1 MRAMRLPRPKSLS
14 GLMLIGFTIVAAPLL
29 FAIVNAAVQMNRL
42 SNRSEQLVIHGM
54 QGTRNNQSMFEE
66 IGALERAARLYQII
80 GKSELRDV
88 YTRNHD
94 RLAATINELLTLP
107 LDPETQADARAL
119 IAEADRLSTELGTAP
134 PNSARMAEIINSFP
148 HLSEM
153 ASAVSNRI
161 SAHIDFELTSLQQAA
176 ERAQRELFWQTL
188 LLVPMTLAV
197 VGVFT
202 YLFGRPIRAIDRAIG
217 ELGRGTFS
225 RPISISGPADLERLA
240 TQLEWLRGRLL
251 ELAQEKNRFLRHMSH
266 ELKTP
271 LANIREGTEL
281 LMDGAVGEL
290 KSAQREVMA
299 ILRENGMKLQR
310 LIENLLSFSAW
321 QAKSVGLEI
330 SEFKLRPL
338 VKSVLENQQL
348 TLVAQRVRLDVQ
360 VEDLTPWA
368 DRSKVRLILDNL
380 LSNAIKF
387 TPRGGNIAISAR
399 AEREQLIMEVEDS
412 GPGVPANE
420 RSRIFEAF
428 YQGKSPQGGHVKG
441 TGIGL
446 SVVTEFVNAH
456 GGHIEILESKLGGA
470 QFRVR
475 LPVRQPQP
483 ASREKAHA
491 A

>member
-1 MRAMRLPRPKSLS
+1 
-14 GLMLIGFTIVAAPLL
+14 MLIGFTVVAAPLL

-42 SNRSEQLVIHGM
+42 SNRSEQLVIHGI

-66 IGALERAARLYQII
+66 IGALERTARLYQII
-80 GKSELRDV
+80 GNAELLEV
-88 YTRNHD
+88 YARNHG
-94 RLAATINELLTLP
+94 RLTATVDELLTLP
-107 LDPETQADARAL
+107 LDAQSQTDARTL
-119 IAEADRLSTELGTAP
+119 LAEAGRLSRELKGAP
-134 PNSARMAEIINSFP
+134 PNSPRMAEIINAFP
-148 HLSEM
+148 RMSEM
-153 ASAVSNRI
+153 ASNVSNQI
-161 SAHIDFELTSLQQAA
+161 STQIDRELTSLQLAA
-176 ERAQRELFWQTL
+176 QRAQQKLLWQTL

-202 YLFGRPIRAIDRAIG
+202 YLFGRPIRAIDRAIS

-225 RPISISGPADLERLA
+225 RPISIRGPADLERLA

-290 KSAQREVMA
+290 QSAQREVTA

-330 SEFKLRPL
+330 TEFKLRPL

-360 VEDLTPWA
+360 VEDLTPLA
-368 DRSKVRLILDNL
+368 DRAKVRLILDNL

-387 TPRGGNIAISAR
+387 TPRGGTISIHAR
-399 AEREQLIMEVEDS
+399 GEREQLILDVMDS
-412 GPGVPANE
+412 GPGIPADE
-420 RSRIFEAF
+420 RNRIFEAF
-428 YQGKSPQGGHVKG
+428 YQGKTPQGGHVKG

-456 GGHIEILESKLGGA
+456 SGSIEIFEAKAGGA
-470 QFRVR
+470 HFRVR
-475 LPVRQPQP
+475 LPLRQATGTGPK
-483 ASREKAHA
+483 RETAHA

>member
-1 MRAMRLPRPKSLS
+1 
-14 GLMLIGFTIVAAPLL
+14 LL

-42 SNRSEQLVIHGM
+42 SNRSEQLVIHGV
-54 QGTRNNQSMFEE
+54 QGTRNNQTMFEE
-66 IGALERAARLYQII
+66 IGALERSARLYQII
-80 GKSELRDV
+80 GNAELLEG
-88 YTRNHD
+88 YARNHA
-94 RLAATINELLTLP
+94 RLAVTIGELLTLP
-107 LDPETQADARAL
+107 LDAPSQADARSL
-119 IAEADRLSTELGTAP
+119 LAEADRLSLELKSAP
-134 PNSARMAEIINSFP
+134 PNSPHMAEIINAFP
-148 HLSEM
+148 HMSEM
-153 ASAVSNRI
+153 ASTLSNRI
-161 SAHIDFELTSLQQAA
+161 NKNINDELTSLQLAA
-176 ERAQRELFWQTL
+176 QRAQQKLFWQTL

-202 YLFGRPIRAIDRAIG
+202 YVFGRPIRAIDRAIS

-225 RPISISGPADLERLA
+225 RPIAINGPADLERLA
-240 TQLEWLRGRLL
+240 AQLEWLRGRLL

-290 KSAQREVMA
+290 QSAQREVAA

-321 QAKSVGLEI
+321 QAKTVGLEI
-330 SEFKLRPL
+330 TEFKLRPL

-348 TLVAQRVRLDVQ
+348 TLVAQRVRLDVH
-360 VEDLTPWA
+360 VEDLTPVA
-368 DRSKVRLILDNL
+368 DRGKVRLILDNL

-387 TPRGGNIAISAR
+387 TPRGGTISIHAR
-399 AEREQLIMEVEDS
+399 GEREQLILDVMDS
-412 GPGVPANE
+412 GPGIPAEE
-420 RSRIFEAF
+420 RNRIFEAF
-428 YQGKSPQGGHVKG
+428 YQGKTPQGGHVKG

-456 GGHIEILESKLGGA
+456 NGGIEIFEAKTGGA
-470 QFRVR
+470 HFRIR
-475 LPVRQPQP
+475 LPLRQAMQP
-483 ASREKAHA
+483 TRTAAHA

>member
-1 MRAMRLPRPKSLS
+1 
-14 GLMLIGFTIVAAPLL
+14 MLIGFTIVAAPLL
-29 FAIVNAAVQMNRL
+29 FAIVNAAVQMSRL
-42 SNRSEQLVIHGM
+42 SNRSEQLVVHGM

-66 IGALERAARLYQII
+66 IGALERTARLYQII
-80 GKSELRDV
+80 GNNELRDS

-94 RLAATINELLTLP
+94 RLTATVNELLTLP
-107 LDPETQADARAL
+107 LDAQSQGDAHAL
-119 IAEADRLSTELGTAP
+119 LAEVDRLSTELGTAP
-134 PNSARMAEIINSFP
+134 ANSPRMADIINSFP
-148 HLSEM
+148 HLSDM

-161 SAHIDFELTSLQQAA
+161 NAQIDRELTSLQLAAQQA
-176 ERAQRELFWQTL
+176 QQTLFWQTL
-188 LLVPMTLAV
+188 WLVPLTLAV

-202 YLFGRPIRAIDRAIG
+202 YLFGRPIRAIDRAIS

-225 RPISISGPADLERLA
+225 RPIAITGPADLERLA

-290 KSAQREVMA
+290 QSAQREVTA

-330 SEFKLRPL
+330 TEFKLRPL

-360 VEDLTPWA
+360 VEDLMPLA
-368 DRSKVRLILDNL
+368 DRGKVRLILDNL

-387 TPRGGNIAISAR
+387 TPRGGTISINAH
-399 AEREQLIMEVEDS
+399 AEREQLVMDVMDS
-412 GPGVPANE
+412 GPGIPAEE
-420 RSRIFEAF
+420 RKRIFEAF
-428 YQGKSPQGGHVKG
+428 YQGKAPQGGYVKG

-456 GGHIEILESKLGGA
+456 GGSIEILEAKTGGA
-470 QFRVR
+470 HFRVR
-475 LPVRQPQP
+475 LPLRQ
-483 ASREKAHA
+483 ATEVTREKAHA

>member
-1 MRAMRLPRPKSLS
+1 
-14 GLMLIGFTIVAAPLL
+14 MLIGFTIVAAPLL

-42 SNRSEQLVIHGM
+42 STRSEQLVVHGVRV
-54 QGTRNNQSMFEE
+54 TRNNQRMFEE
-66 IGALERAARLYQII
+66 IGALERTARLYQII
-80 GKSELRDV
+80 GSADLLEV
-88 YTRNHD
+88 YARNQQ
-94 RLAATINELLTLP
+94 RLAGTLDELLALP
-107 LDPETQADARAL
+107 LDAESRDDTLALQGEAERLHLELTRSTPSSTRMTDLINAFPQLSDRA
-119 IAEADRLSTELGTAP
+119 SK
-134 PNSARMAEIINSFP
+134 
-148 HLSEM
+148 
-153 ASAVSNRI
+153 VSNRV
-161 SAHIDFELTSLQQAA
+161 SAQIDRELTGLQQATQL
-176 ERAQRELFWQTL
+176 AQRNLFWETL
-188 LLVPMTLAV
+188 LLVPLTLAV

-225 RPISISGPADLERLA
+225 RPISIRGPADLERLA
-240 TQLEWLRGRLL
+240 AQLEWLRGRLL
-251 ELAQEKNRFLRHMSH
+251 DLAQEKNRFLRHMSH

-290 KSAQREVMA
+290 QSAQREVTA

-321 QAKSVGLEI
+321 QAKSVGLEV

-348 TLVAQRVRLDVQ
+348 TLVAQRVRLDVH
-360 VEDLTPWA
+360 VEDLTPLA
-368 DRSKVRLILDNL
+368 DRGKVRLILDNL

-387 TPRGGNIAISAR
+387 TPRGGTISIHAR
-399 AEREQLIMEVEDS
+399 AEREQLLLDVMDS
-412 GPGVPANE
+412 GPGIPPEE
-420 RSRIFEAF
+420 RIRIFEAF
-428 YQGKSPQGGHVKG
+428 YQGKTPQGGHVKG

-456 GGHIEILESKLGGA
+456 GGSIEILEAKTGGA
-470 QFRVR
+470 HFRVR
-475 LPVRQPQP
+475 LPMRQAVTP
-483 ASREKAHA
+483 REKAHA

>member
-1 MRAMRLPRPKSLS
+1 
-14 GLMLIGFTIVAAPLL
+14 
-29 FAIVNAAVQMNRL
+29 
-42 SNRSEQLVIHGM
+42 
-54 QGTRNNQSMFEE
+54 MFEE
-66 IGALERAARLYQII
+66 IGALERTARLYQII
-80 GKSELRDV
+80 GNAELLDV
-88 YTRNHD
+88 YARKQ
-94 RLAATINELLTLP
+94 RQLVATANELLTLP
-107 LDPETQADARAL
+107 LDAQSQADVRAL
-119 IAEADRLSTELGTAP
+119 QDEASRLSQELKDAP
-134 PNSARMAEIINSFP
+134 PNSPRMADLINAFP
-148 HLSEM
+148 HLADM
-153 ASAVSNRI
+153 ASSVSNRI
-161 SAHIDFELTSLQQAA
+161 SAQIGRELTSLQLAA
-176 ERAQRELFWQTL
+176 ERAQQKLFWQTL

-202 YLFGRPIRAIDRAIG
+202 YLFGRPIRAIDRAIS

-225 RPISISGPADLERLA
+225 RPIAISGPADLERLA
-240 TQLEWLRGRLL
+240 AQLEWLRGRLL

-290 KSAQREVMA
+290 QSAQREVTA

-338 VKSVLENQQL
+338 IKSVLENQQL
-348 TLVAQRVRLDVQ
+348 TLVAQRVRLEVQ

-368 DRSKVRLILDNL
+368 DRGKVRLILDNL

-387 TPRGGNIAISAR
+387 TPRGGTIGISAR
-399 AEREQLIMEVEDS
+399 SERDQLILDVVDS
-412 GPGVPANE
+412 GPGIPAEE
-420 RSRIFEAF
+420 RNRIFEAF
-428 YQGKSPQGGHVKG
+428 YQGKTPQGGHVKG

-456 GGHIEILESKLGGA
+456 NGSVEILEAKSGGA
-470 QFRVR
+470 HFRVR
-475 LPVRQPQP
+475 LPLRQS
-483 ASREKAHA
+483 AEAARDKAHA

>member
-1 MRAMRLPRPKSLS
+1 
-14 GLMLIGFTIVAAPLL
+14 MLIGFTIVAAPLL

-42 SNRSEQLVIHGM
+42 SNRSEQLVVHGI

-66 IGALERAARLYQII
+66 IGALERTARLYQII
-80 GKSELRDV
+80 GNTELLDG
-88 YTRNHD
+88 YERNHA
-94 RLAATINELLTLP
+94 RLNATIGELLTLP
-107 LDPETQADARAL
+107 LEQKSRAEAQDL
-119 IAEADRLSTELGTAP
+119 RDEADRLSRELKAAP
-134 PNSARMAEIINSFP
+134 PNSPRMAGVIDAFP

-153 ASAVSNRI
+153 ASNVSDRI
-161 SAHIDFELTSLQQAA
+161 SSHIDRELTSLQLAA
-176 ERAQRELFWQTL
+176 QLAQQKLFWQTL

-202 YLFGRPIRAIDRAIG
+202 YLFGRPIRAIDRAIS

-225 RPISISGPADLERLA
+225 RPIAIKGPADLERLA
-240 TQLEWLRGRLL
+240 AQLEWLRGRLL

-290 KSAQREVMA
+290 QSAQREVTA
-299 ILRENGMKLQR
+299 ILRDNGMKLQR

-360 VEDLTPWA
+360 VEDLTPCA
-368 DRSKVRLILDNL
+368 DRGKVRLILDNL

-387 TPRGGNIAISAR
+387 TPRGGTIAISAR
-399 AEREQLIMEVEDS
+399 AERDQLVLDVIDS
-412 GPGVPANE
+412 GPGIPADE
-420 RSRIFEAF
+420 RNRIFEAF
-428 YQGKSPQGGHVKG
+428 YQGKTPQGGHVKG

-456 GGHIEILESKLGGA
+456 GGSIEILEAPSGGA
-470 QFRVR
+470 HFRVR
-475 LPVRQPQP
+475 LPMRQTAP
-483 ASREKAHA
+483 ATREKAHA

>member
-1 MRAMRLPRPKSLS
+1 MPIMRLPRPKSLS

-42 SNRSEQLVIHGM
+42 SIRSQQLVAHGM
-54 QGTRNNQSMFEE
+54 QGTRNNQRMFEE
-66 IGALERAARLYQII
+66 IGALERTARLYQII
-80 GKSELRDV
+80 GNPDLLES
-88 YTRNHD
+88 YARNNA
-94 RLAATINELLTLP
+94 RLITAIHELLTLP
-107 LDPETQADARAL
+107 LDAESQQGARAIEVQAQKL
-119 IAEADRLSTELGTAP
+119 LVDLKSAA
-134 PNSARMAEIINSFP
+134 PNSAHMAALINTFP
-148 HLSEM
+148 QLSD
-153 ASAVSNRI
+153 AALKVSDQI
-161 SAHIDFELTSLQQAA
+161 SLQIDRETNSLELATQH
-176 ERAQRELFWQTL
+176 AQQNLAWQTL

-197 VGVFT
+197 VGLFT
-202 YLFGRPIRAIDRAIG
+202 YLFGRPIRAIDRAIS

-225 RPISISGPADLERLA
+225 RPIAIRGPADLERLA
-240 TQLEWLRGRLL
+240 TQLEWLRTRLL
-251 ELAQEKNRFLRHMSH
+251 DLAQEKNRFLRHMSH

-290 KSAQREVMA
+290 QSSQREVTA

-338 VKSVLENQQL
+338 IKTVLENQQL

-360 VEDLTPWA
+360 VEDLTPLA
-368 DRSKVRLILDNL
+368 DRGKVRLILDNL

-387 TPRGGNIAISAR
+387 TPRGGTISIHAR
-399 AEREQLIMEVEDS
+399 GQREQLVLDVMDS
-412 GPGVPANE
+412 GPGIPPEE
-420 RSRIFEAF
+420 RDRIFEAF
-428 YQGKSPQGGHVKG
+428 YQGKTPQGGHVKG

-456 GGHIEILESKLGGA
+456 GGSIEILEAKVGGA
-470 QFRVR
+470 HFRVR
-475 LPVRQPQP
+475 LPLRQTV
-483 ASREKAHA
+483 STLREKAHA

>member
-1 MRAMRLPRPKSLS
+1 
-14 GLMLIGFTIVAAPLL
+14 MLIGFTIVAAPLL
-29 FAIVNAAVQMNRL
+29 FAIMNAAVQMNRL
-42 SNRSEQLVIHGM
+42 SNRSEQLVVHGI
-54 QGTRNNQSMFEE
+54 QGSRNNQDMFEE
-66 IGALERAARLYQII
+66 IGALERTARLYQII
-80 GKSELRDV
+80 GNTELLDV

-94 RLAATINELLTLP
+94 RLNVTVHELLTLP
-107 LDPETQADARAL
+107 LDAQSQADAHAL
-119 IAEADRLSTELGTAP
+119 LDETDRLSTALRAAH
-134 PNSARMAEIINSFP
+134 PNSPRMADVINGFP
-148 HLSEM
+148 HLSAM
-153 ASAVSNRI
+153 ASHVSKRI
-161 SAHIDFELTSLQQAA
+161 SAQIDRELESLQSAG
-176 ERAQRELFWQTL
+176 ERAQQRLFWQTL

-202 YLFGRPIRAIDRAIG
+202 YLFGRPIRAIDRAIS

-225 RPISISGPADLERLA
+225 RPIVIKGPADLERLA
-240 TQLEWLRGRLL
+240 AQLEWLRGRLL

-290 KSAQREVMA
+290 QSAQREVTA

-321 QAKSVGLEI
+321 AAKSVGLEVT
-330 SEFKLRPL
+330 EFKLRPL

-348 TLVAQRVRLDVQ
+348 TLIGQRVRLDVQ

-368 DRSKVRLILDNL
+368 DRGKVRLILDNL

-387 TPRGGNIAISAR
+387 TPRGGTISIHAR
-399 AEREQLIMEVEDS
+399 GERDQLVLDVIDS
-412 GPGVPANE
+412 GPGIPAEE
-420 RSRIFEAF
+420 RNRIFEAF
-428 YQGKSPQGGHVKG
+428 YQGKTPQGGHVKG

-456 GGHIEILESKLGGA
+456 DGSIEIFEAKSGGA
-470 QFRVR
+470 HFRVR
-475 LPVRQPQP
+475 LPLRQAGAATPE
-483 ASREKAHA
+483 AAHA

>member
-1 MRAMRLPRPKSLS
+1 
-14 GLMLIGFTIVAAPLL
+14 MLIGFTMVAAPLL
-29 FAIVNAAVQMNRL
+29 FAIVNAAVQMNHL
-42 SNRSEQLVIHGM
+42 SNRSEQLVIRGM

-66 IGALERAARLYQII
+66 IAALERAARLYQII
-80 GKSELRDV
+80 GKGELRDV

-94 RLAATINELLTLP
+94 RLAATINELVTLP
-107 LDPETQADARAL
+107 LDAQSQSDARAL
-119 IAEADRLSTELGTAP
+119 LAEADRLSTELGTAP
-134 PNSARMAEIINSFP
+134 HNSARMAEIINAFP

-153 ASAVSNRI
+153 ASSMSGRI
-161 SAHIDFELTSLQQAA
+161 NAQIDLELSSMRQAA
-176 ERAQRELFWQTL
+176 EHAQRKLFWQTL

-202 YLFGRPIRAIDRAIG
+202 YLFGRPIRAIDRAIS

-225 RPISISGPADLERLA
+225 RPISIRGPADLEQLA
-240 TQLEWLRGRLL
+240 AQLEWLRGRLL

-290 KSAQREVMA
+290 KSPQREVMS

-338 VKSVLENQQL
+338 VKSVLESQQL

-360 VEDLTPWA
+360 VEDLLPRA
-368 DRSKVRLILDNL
+368 DRAKVRLILDNL
-380 LSNAIKF
+380 LSNAVKF
-387 TPRGGNIAISAR
+387 TPRGGTIAISAR
-399 AEREQLIMEVEDS
+399 AERDQLVMEVMDS
-412 GPGVPANE
+412 GPGIPADE
-420 RSRIFEAF
+420 RKRIFEAF

-456 GGHIEILESKLGGA
+456 GGSIEILESRLGGA
-470 QFRVR
+470 HFRVR
-475 LPVRQPQP
+475 LPLRQAEVEIP
-483 ASREKAHA
+483 EKAHA

>member
-1 MRAMRLPRPKSLS
+1 
-14 GLMLIGFTIVAAPLL
+14 MLIGFTIVAAPLL

-42 SNRSEQLVIHGM
+42 SNRSEQLVVHGV

-66 IGALERAARLYQII
+66 IGALERSARLYQII
-80 GKSELRDV
+80 GNTELLEG
-88 YTRNHD
+88 YTRNHA
-94 RLAATINELLTLP
+94 RLAATIGELLTLP
-107 LDPETQADARAL
+107 LDRQSQTDARGL
-119 IAEADRLSTELGTAP
+119 LAEADRLSGELKAAP
-134 PNSARMAEIINSFP
+134 PA
-148 HLSEM
+148 
-153 ASAVSNRI
+153 
-161 SAHIDFELTSLQQAA
+161 QQK
-176 ERAQRELFWQTL
+176 LFWQTL

-202 YLFGRPIRAIDRAIG
+202 YLFGRPIRAIDRAIS

-225 RPISISGPADLERLA
+225 RPIAITGPADLERLA
-240 TQLEWLRGRLL
+240 AQLEWLRGRLL

-290 KSAQREVMA
+290 KSAQREVTA

-330 SEFKLRPL
+330 TEFKLRPL

-348 TLVAQRVRLDVQ
+348 TLVAQRVRLDVH
-360 VEDLTPWA
+360 VEDLTPCA
-368 DRSKVRLILDNL
+368 DRGKVRLILDNL

-387 TPRGGNIAISAR
+387 TPRGGTIGIHAR
-399 AEREQLIMEVEDS
+399 GEREQLILDVMDS
-412 GPGVPANE
+412 GPGIPAEE
-420 RSRIFEAF
+420 RNRIFEAF
-428 YQGKSPQGGHVKG
+428 YQGKTPQGGHVKG
-441 TGIGL
+441 TAR
-446 SVVTEFVNAH
+446 TA
-456 GGHIEILESKLGGA
+456 
-470 QFRVR
+470 
-475 LPVRQPQP
+475 
-483 ASREKAHA
+483 AHA